1 MSVAASRME
10 AGNFINDR
18 LQPCSRKPIM
28 IRFTLALT
36 ITGGLLLC
44 LVTGCGGNSAP
55 SGTAPAKYMY
65 SRSDDDASGVPAVR
79 SRGALPD
86 SSAIADFETAP
97 EATSFGAER
106 HRAKDGFTPRSG
118 RQSGILT
125 AGSFDD
131 VANYCEYTS
140 FINRYRHQATTCQL
154 PLNANLQQTVI
165 RVTDGQGKPL
175 GDVRCVVKDPH
186 AGQQQHERILLD
198 MCTGTDGRVLLLSN
212 FADHDRQRQS
222 KRLHLQI
229 FTGPNQTP
237 VIDEYR
243 DVDSVWS
250 VAVHQ
255 AESRLPTQ
263 LDLALVIDTTG
274 SMGDELG
281 YLKTEIDSIVASV
294 HRMFPNVDQRYSLIA
309 YRDNGDAYVCRT
321 HDFTDSLDDFR
332 RRLDSQAASGGGD
345 FPEAM
350 DVALNSAENLSWR
363 TSNTARVLF
372 LVGDAPPH
380 RENVGA
386 AMSAVQGLRQK
397 GVRLFPVGASGVET
411 TAQIVMRTA
420 SLLTMGQ
427 YLFLTDHSGVGN
439 AHTTPDVSEFA
450 VERLDQLMIRMIASE
465 LAGKRLGPQEVIAI
479 EHGERYTTTVPIP
492 QYRPAPQAAAAFC
505 VVDSVSTLTLL
516 LQWID
521 RNSLAAL
528 VAVISGVV
536 VFDRLS
542 VRFQVTSQT
551 AFQPAESPH
560 RC

>member
-1 MSVAASRME
+1 
-10 AGNFINDR
+10 
-18 LQPCSRKPIM
+18 M

-36 ITGGLLLC
+36 ITGGLLVC
-44 LVTGCGGNSAP
+44 LFTGCGRDSAP
-55 SGTAPAKYMY
+55 SVAAPVEFTFSAA
-65 SRSDDDASGVPAVR
+65 DDAASRDSAVNN
-79 SRGALPD
+79 RGARFD
-86 SSAIADFETAP
+86 SYDVVDTETAP

-106 HRAKDGFTPRSG
+106 RRAKEEFIPRSG

-140 FINRYRHQATTCQL
+140 FINRYRHQANSCQL

-175 GDVRCVVKDPH
+175 GDVRCVVKDPQ
-186 AGQQQHERILLD
+186 AGQQQHERSLLD

-212 FADHDRQRQS
+212 FAGHDQRRRS
-222 KRLHLQI
+222 KRLRLQVFI
-229 FTGPNQTP
+229 GQNQTP

-243 DVDSVWS
+243 DVDSVWN

-274 SMGDELG
+274 SMGDELE

-350 DVALNSAENLSWR
+350 DVALISAKNLSWR

-439 AHTTPDVSEFA
+439 AHATPDVSEFA

-465 LAGKRLGPQEVIAI
+465 LAGKRLGPHEVIAI
-479 EHGERYTTTVPIP
+479 EHGERYTTALPIP
-492 QYRPAPQAAAAFC
+492 QHRPAPRTAAAFC

-516 LQWID
+516 RRWID
-521 RNSLAAL
+521 HNSLATL
-528 VAVISGVV
+528 MAVISGVV

-542 VRFQVTSQT
+542 VRFRVASPTASQST
-551 AFQPAESPH
+551 GPRH
-560 RC
+560 YC

>member
-1 MSVAASRME
+1 
-10 AGNFINDR
+10 
-18 LQPCSRKPIM
+18 M

-36 ITGGLLLC
+36 ITGSLLLC
-44 LVTGCGGNSAP
+44 LVTGCGGNGNP
-55 SGTAPAKYMY
+55 SGAAPVEFTLSAA
-65 SRSDDDASGVPAVR
+65 DDGGRPAPAVR
-79 SRGALPD
+79 NTGTLPD
-86 SSAIADFETAP
+86 SSAIVDFETAP
-97 EATSFGAER
+97 EETSFAAER
-106 HRAKDGFTPRSG
+106 HRAKEGFTPRSG

-140 FINRYRHQATTCQL
+140 FINRNGHQATRCQL

-165 RVTDGQGKPL
+165 HVTDGQGKPL
-175 GDVRCVVKDPH
+175 GDARCVVNDPQV
-186 AGQQQHERILLD
+186 GQQQREKILLD

-212 FADHDRQRQS
+212 FSNHERQRQS
-222 KRLHLQI
+222 KRLHLQV
-229 FTGPNQTP
+229 FTGQNQTP

-243 DVDSVWS
+243 DVDSVWN
-250 VAVHQ
+250 VAVRQ
-255 AESRLPTQ
+255 AESQLPTQ

-274 SMGDELG
+274 SRGDELE

-294 HRMFPNVDQRYSLIA
+294 HCMFPTVDQRYSLIA

-332 RRLDSQAASGGGD
+332 RQLDCQAASGGGD

-350 DVALNSAENLSWR
+350 DVALNSAQNLSWR

-380 RENVGA
+380 QENVGT

-439 AHTTPDVSEFA
+439 AHATPDVSEFA

-465 LAGKRLGPQEVIAI
+465 LAGKRLVPREVIAI
-479 EHGERYTTTVPIP
+479 EHGERYTTTVPMP
-492 QYRPAPQAAAAFC
+492 QYRPVPRTAAAFC
-505 VVDSVSTLTLL
+505 VADSVSTFTRL
-516 LQWID
+516 LQWIE
-521 RNSLAAL
+521 RHSLAVL

-542 VRFQVTSQT
+542 IRFRVASSAAHQRVKR
-551 AFQPAESPH
+551 PRH
-560 RC
+560 C

>member
-1 MSVAASRME
+1 
-10 AGNFINDR
+10 
-18 LQPCSRKPIM
+18 M

-36 ITGGLLLC
+36 ITGSLLLF
-44 LVTGCGGNSAP
+44 LVSGCGGNGASSGAAPVNSTFSAEDG
-55 SGTAPAKYMY
+55 SASPA
-65 SRSDDDASGVPAVR
+65 SAVGNREASSEAFAV
-79 SRGALPD
+79 A
-86 SSAIADFETAP
+86 ETKAAP
-97 EATSFGAER
+97 EADSFGAER
-106 HRAKDGFTPRSG
+106 HRTKDEFTPRSG

-131 VANYCEYTS
+131 VANYCEYAA
-140 FINRYRHQATTCQL
+140 FINRYRHQATSCQL

-165 RVTDGQGKPL
+165 RVRDGQGKPL
-175 GDVRCVVKDPH
+175 SDARCVVKDPQT
-186 AGQQQHERILLD
+186 GQQQRERFLLD

-212 FADHDRQRQS
+212 FADHNRQRQS
-222 KRLHLQI
+222 KRLHLQV
-229 FTGPNQTP
+229 FTGQSQTP

-243 DVDSVWS
+243 NVDSVWD
-250 VAVHQ
+250 VIVHQ
-255 AESRLPTQ
+255 AESQLPTQ

-274 SMGDELG
+274 SMGDELE

-380 RENVGA
+380 QENVGT
-386 AMSAVQGLRQK
+386 AMLAVQGLRQK

-439 AHTTPDVSEFA
+439 AHATPDVSEFA

-479 EHGERYTTTVPIP
+479 ERGDRYTTAVPIP
-492 QYRPAPQAAAAFC
+492 QGRPAQYTASAYC
-505 VVDSVSTLTLL
+505 EVDSVSTLTLL

-521 RNSLAAL
+521 RNSLATL

-542 VRFQVTSQT
+542 IRFRVASRL
-551 AFQPAESPH
+551 ADRPH